1 MKKSLAQK
9 VMLFLA
15 VTIITITLLQS
26 FSLAKSENV
35 QMIKKS
41 EKEYIIYVSNLIGSE
56 FEFSFANKKDESKE
70 NLVFTNSAL
79 DQEDNGNNI
88 AYIDETIYNNYFDG
102 KKETYLWVK
111 QGTEYKV
118 EAEKINLKDALTEE
132 DIQELNNAT
141 KKIPVKFGELNLPAE
156 TVDGVKIT
164 RRMGTINIEDNSETE
179 YSYKML
185 KSTEESKVEEL
196 INLANEMNKLDEKN
210 TYDKLSI
217 YGQFKSLYEELKPS
231 DGWNVA
237 ENNVIKQPQES
248 KKGEQYL
255 VWIKNEQ
262 TTDVQIM
269 TCNDDYTPE
278 YENKKIINKVI
289 TKLPITGESLALYIT
304 AAILIVLIVTVAIL
318 KVKNNKSNKNEKKN
332 L

>member
-102 KKETYLWVK
+102 KKETYFWVK

-318 KVKNNKSNKNEKKN
+318 KVKNNKSNKNE
-332 L
+332 

>member
-102 KKETYLWVK
+102 KKEIYLWVK

-289 TKLPITGESLALYIT
+289 TKLPITGESLALYII

-318 KVKNNKSNKNEKKN
+318 KVKNNKSNKNE
-332 L
+332 

>member
-217 YGQFKSLYEELKPS
+217 YWQFKSLYEELKPS
-231 DGWNVA
+231 DWWNVA

-318 KVKNNKSNKNEKKN
+318 KVKNNKSNKNE
-332 L
+332 

>member
-41 EKEYIIYVSNLIGSE
+41 GKEYIIYVSNLIGSE

-318 KVKNNKSNKNEKKN
+318 KVKNNKSNKNE
-332 L
+332 

>member
-164 RRMGTINIEDNSETE
+164 RRMGTINIEDNSATE

-318 KVKNNKSNKNEKKN
+318 KVKNNKSNKNE
-332 L
+332 

>member
-318 KVKNNKSNKNEKKN
+318 KVKNKYGKRD
-332 L
+332 

>member
-269 TCNDDYTPE
+269 TCNDEYTPE

-318 KVKNNKSNKNEKKN
+318 KVKNNKSNKNE
-332 L
+332 

>member
-88 AYIDETIYNNYFDG
+88 AYIDETIYNNYFDE

-318 KVKNNKSNKNEKKN
+318 KVKNNKSNKNE
-332 L
+332 

>member
-141 KKIPVKFGELNLPAE
+141 KKIPVKFGELNLLAE

-196 INLANEMNKLDEKN
+196 INLANEMNKLDKKN

-318 KVKNNKSNKNEKKN
+318 KVKNNKSNKNE
-332 L
+332 

>member
-289 TKLPITGESLALYIT
+289 TKLPITGESLVLYIT

-318 KVKNNKSNKNEKKN
+318 KVKNNKSNKNE
-332 L
+332 

>member
-196 INLANEMNKLDEKN
+196 INLSNEMNKLDEKN

-318 KVKNNKSNKNEKKN
+318 KVKNNKSNKNE
-332 L
+332 

>member
-156 TVDGVKIT
+156 TVEGVKIT

-318 KVKNNKSNKNEKKN
+318 KVKNNKSNKNE
-332 L
+332 

>member
-231 DGWNVA
+231 EGWNVA

-318 KVKNNKSNKNEKKN
+318 KVKNNKSNKNE
-332 L
+332 

>member
-237 ENNVIKQPQES
+237 ENNVIKQPQKK

-318 KVKNNKSNKNEKKN
+318 KVKNNKSNKNE
-332 L
+332 

>member
-132 DIQELNNAT
+132 DVQELNNAT

-318 KVKNNKSNKNEKKN
+318 KVKNNKSNKNE
-332 L
+332 

>member
-237 ENNVIKQPQES
+237 ENNVIIQPQES

-318 KVKNNKSNKNEKKN
+318 KVKNNKSNKNE
-332 L
+332 

>member
-70 NLVFTNSAL
+70 NLVFTSSAL

-318 KVKNNKSNKNEKKN
+318 KVKNNKSNKNE
-332 L
+332 

>member
-132 DIQELNNAT
+132 YIQELNNAT

-318 KVKNNKSNKNEKKN
+318 KVKNNKSNKNE
-332 L
+332 

>member
-237 ENNVIKQPQES
+237 ENNVIKQPQ
-248 KKGEQYL
+248 QYL

-318 KVKNNKSNKNEKKN
+318 KVKNNKSNKNE
-332 L
+332 

>member
-304 AAILIVLIVTVAIL
+304 AAILIVLIVTVAI
-318 KVKNNKSNKNEKKN
+318 NT
-332 L
+332 

>member
-164 RRMGTINIEDNSETE
+164 RRMGTINIEDNSKTE

-318 KVKNNKSNKNEKKN
+318 KVKNNKSNKNE
-332 L
+332 

>member
-79 DQEDNGNNI
+79 DQEDNENNI

-318 KVKNNKSNKNEKKN
+318 KVKNNKSNKNE
-332 L
+332 

>member
-289 TKLPITGESLALYIT
+289 TKLPITGESFALYIT

-318 KVKNNKSNKNEKKN
+318 KVKNNKSNKNE
-332 L
+332 

>member
-35 QMIKKS
+35 QKIKKS

-318 KVKNNKSNKNEKKN
+318 KVKNNKSNKNE
-332 L
+332 

>member
-196 INLANEMNKLDEKN
+196 INLANEMNKLDKKN

-318 KVKNNKSNKNEKKN
+318 KVKNNKSNKNE
-332 L
+332 

>member
-118 EAEKINLKDALTEE
+118 EAEKINLKDALTEK

-318 KVKNNKSNKNEKKN
+318 KVKNNKSNKNE
-332 L
+332 

>member
-231 DGWNVA
+231 DWWNVA

-318 KVKNNKSNKNEKKN
+318 KVKNNKSNKNE
-332 L
+332 

>member
-318 KVKNNKSNKNEKKN
+318 KVKNNKSNKNE
-332 L
+332 

>member
-35 QMIKKS
+35 QMSKKS

-318 KVKNNKSNKNEKKN
+318 KVKNNKSNKNE
-332 L
+332 

>member
-118 EAEKINLKDALTEE
+118 EAEKINLKDTLTEE

-318 KVKNNKSNKNEKKN
+318 KVKNNKSNKNE
-332 L
+332 

>member
-262 TTDVQIM
+262 TIDVQIM

-318 KVKNNKSNKNEKKN
+318 KVKNNKSNKNE
-332 L
+332 

>member
-278 YENKKIINKVI
+278 YEDKKIINKVI

-318 KVKNNKSNKNEKKN
+318 KVKNNKSNKNE
-332 L
+332 

>member
-304 AAILIVLIVTVAIL
+304 ATILIVLIVTVAIL
-318 KVKNNKSNKNEKKN
+318 KVKNNKSNKNE
-332 L
+332 

>member
-118 EAEKINLKDALTEE
+118 EAEK
-132 DIQELNNAT
+132 
-141 KKIPVKFGELNLPAE
+141 
-156 TVDGVKIT
+156 
-164 RRMGTINIEDNSETE
+164 
-179 YSYKML
+179 
-185 KSTEESKVEEL
+185 
-196 INLANEMNKLDEKN
+196 
-210 TYDKLSI
+210 
-217 YGQFKSLYEELKPS
+217 
-231 DGWNVA
+231 
-237 ENNVIKQPQES
+237 
-248 KKGEQYL
+248 
-255 VWIKNEQ
+255 
-262 TTDVQIM
+262 
-269 TCNDDYTPE
+269 
-278 YENKKIINKVI
+278 
-289 TKLPITGESLALYIT
+289 
-304 AAILIVLIVTVAIL
+304 
-318 KVKNNKSNKNEKKN
+318 
-332 L
+332 

>member
-70 NLVFTNSAL
+70 NLVFTNTAL

-318 KVKNNKSNKNEKKN
+318 KVKNNKSNKNE
-332 L
+332 

>member
-35 QMIKKS
+35 QMLKKS

-318 KVKNNKSNKNEKKN
+318 KVKNNKSNKNE
-332 L
+332 

>member
-196 INLANEMNKLDEKN
+196 INLANEMNKLDKKN

-304 AAILIVLIVTVAIL
+304 AAILIVLLGRLASL
-318 KVKNNKSNKNEKKN
+318 KVKNNKSNKNE
-332 L
+332 